1 MKNENTRKARIGSL
15 GCTAPPLLYPI
26 SHSKSLMWR
35 SVFKQLMHSS
45 KFNKLHYFTNLLKL
59 SQVDN
64 KPLMT
69 EHYKL
74 CRKGFSFRVN
84 SSSLICSLPIA
95 VAVDTIF
102 GNPSISLL
110 AMKSVIASCCGV
122 LSVDQSC
129 LKNVTMIKKTLIFSF

>member
-1 MKNENTRKARIGSL
+1 MKNKNTGKARIGYL
-15 GCTAPPLLYPI
+15 GCTTPPLLCPI
-26 SHSKSLMWR
+26 SHSKGLMWR

-45 KFNKLHYFTNLLKL
+45 KFTKLHYFNNLLQL

-64 KPLMT
+64 KTLMT

-74 CRKGFSFRVN
+74 CRMGISFQVN

-129 LKNVTMIKKTLIFSF
+129 LKNVTIIKKL